1 MTTTT
6 PALTL
11 VDLLPV
17 SDTQSWEQAACK
29 GDPNHDAWFPYPSQ
43 DFAYVRGIRGHH
55 RPVRCVGRSRIRPRQ
70 ADPRLTP
77 TPREWPTPLA
87 RSASRRPTDPGRAP
101 VFA

>member
-43 DFAYVRGIRGHH
+43 DFGYARGICAGCPIRRQCAEFAATTGQSGVWGGHEFDRGKL
-55 RPVRCVGRSRIRPRQ
+55 IR
-70 ADPRLTP
+70 D
-77 TPREWPTPLA
+77 
-87 RSASRRPTDPGRAP
+87 
-101 VFA
+101 

>member
-6 PALTL
+6 PAFTL

-43 DFAYVRGIRGHH
+43 DFDYAREICAGCPIRRQCAEFASTTGQSGVWGGHEFDRGKLIR
-55 RPVRCVGRSRIRPRQ
+55 
-70 ADPRLTP
+70 D
-77 TPREWPTPLA
+77 
-87 RSASRRPTDPGRAP
+87 
-101 VFA
+101 